1 VIAVVHLVWGPLG
14 PTPLRSFVRS
24 YRTHDA
30 GTDHRLV
37 VLFNGVTGAQRP
49 ALVAELEGVEHELLE
64 LAEPVQDLAA
74 YAQAAAR
81 LKGARVCLLNSYSEI
96 LAPGWLGKLASALER
111 PGVGLVGATG
121 SWASLRSLAF
131 NLLFLPNP
139 YRGALPPR
147 RAFFEQFG
155 ELERDLEE
163 STASAPGAAGAQPKL
178 SALAA
183 RWQMLRSTWEQVSG
197 FEGFPAVHVRTNAF
211 MADAELLAALIPQS
225 VSAKMDAYRL
235 ESGRWSLTSQVG
247 RLGLRPL
254 VVDRAGA
261 AHEHEHWPASRT
273 FWQGDQEGLLVADKQ
288 TEAYACGA
296 LERRRVL
303 STLAWGP
310 RAQASSPR
318 GGIG

>member
-14 PTPLRSFVRS
+14 PTPLGSFLRS
-24 YRTHDA
+24 YRAHDA

-74 YAQAAAR
+74 YAHAAAR

-121 SWASLRSLAF
+121 SWASLRSLAL

-139 YRGALPPR
+139 YRGALPAR

-155 ELERDLEE
+155 ALERDLEG
-163 STASAPGAAGAQPKL
+163 STASAPGAPDAQPKL
-178 SALAA
+178 PALAA
-183 RWQMLRSTWEQVSG
+183 GWQMLRSTWEQVSG
-197 FEGFPAVHVRTNAF
+197 FDSFPAVHVRTNAF

-235 ESGRWSLTSQVG
+235 ESGRWSLTAQVM

-254 VVDRAGA
+254 VVDREGA

-288 TEAYACGA
+288 TEAYAGGGLA
-296 LERRRVL
+296 RRRVL

-310 RAQASSPR
+310 RAQASGPR
-318 GGIG
+318 AGIG